1 MWLGNSEN
9 ALLCGRYDR
18 SMSASI
24 RKNAQS
30 LGFLPSLAYS
40 LVGSLGADHSV
51 AACAATSH
59 ARSSQWAVDAHQ
71 SKRLIQSSLY
81 WGSGSSE
88 AFLVV
93 DLALPLATIS
103 PVLVA
108 LEGDMVCSYLSLRLL
123 LGVGAYAVVG
133 WWWADPVGALA
144 MLPIIL
150 WQGWETL
157 AEARERADRKD

>member
-1 MWLGNSEN
+1 M
-9 ALLCGRYDR
+9 
-18 SMSASI
+18 
-24 RKNAQS
+24 
-30 LGFLPSLAYS
+30 
-40 LVGSLGADHSV
+40 V
-51 AACAATSH
+51 
-59 ARSSQWAVDAHQ
+59 
-71 SKRLIQSSLY
+71 
-81 WGSGSSE
+81 SSE

-93 DLALPLATIS
+93 DLAVPLATIS

-108 LEGDMVCSYLSLRLL
+108 LEGDMVCSYLSLTLL

-144 MLPIIL
+144 MLPIII